1 MKKNFIYAVFLG
13 FLAVAGLS
21 FVSCSGKAT
30 QSETD
35 TETVKEEAEEED
47 DMFVCKDGQFKA
59 NFPGKPEYSTQMV
72 PTEAGEIEMIS
83 YVYEKSATEA
93 YMIAYSDYPS
103 KLIDGQEPMDLLKSA
118 RDGSLDGMVMED
130 NEETKVSSWP
140 AIRTFAI
147 DKAENLY
154 YILEVVMAKN
164 RLYQVLMVRDGTYPS
179 DNAIEDF
186 MDSFVITMK
195 KK

>member
-21 FVSCSGKAT
+21 FVSCSGKSSQA
-30 QSETD
+30 ETSTD
-35 TETVKEEAEEED
+35 AVKEEAEDEAE

-59 NFPGKPEYSTQMV
+59 NFPSKPEYSTQMV
-72 PTEAGEIEMIS
+72 PTEAGDIEMIS

-118 RDGSLDGMVMED
+118 RDGSLEGMEIENNQEM
-130 NEETKVSSWP
+130 KVSKWP
-140 AIRTFAI
+140 AIRTNAVN
-147 DKAENLY
+147 KAENLY

-179 DNAIEDF
+179 DNAVEDF

-195 KK
+195 K